1 MQQPTPNGS
10 STEHNNWLKDQLAKY
25 PLLQALQGRR
35 SRRFGM
41 GMKIEQ
47 GPFTYASPYPPQPLT
62 EDEEAILAFAACGIT
77 GYALADLAYGKGQ
90 GGHMLDGLVG
100 RTVASPDAIN
110 TVSVAI
116 TNDDATYI
124 LKRPQ
129 DFAFSEIPD
138 LIRLSE
144 QGQLTE
150 LYRRMRVKIGD
161 SRATVPVEPGFN
173 FNINKWSVYAKG
185 GTYFVPIN
193 EMTAMYINALLES
206 FEPEMGLFV
215 IDERNLYQP
224 AGIGRFAK
232 SKGGPLNDD
241 LKSNQVVTVQGL
253 EMSFAEACAV
263 EQGMVLQNLGLM
275 SQLIGLGGFS
285 NFARSEFGWFESLGF
300 RMEKMLST
308 KYAGANG
315 LMTAIFS
322 LLGRNFMYPY
332 AVGLER
338 DGKVLLHA
346 YCPPYYSSM
355 KDAVLDFVAHKFGPQ
370 GIYREGAYSS
380 AWKDPAVT
388 SQGIDGPSETAVQA
402 TIAYCDYIFKRYG
415 RFPAYSAP
423 FRTVIGYQATYVDVD
438 FYRKFYRAEALTETQ
453 YARQDFLN
461 PTK

>member
-10 STEHNNWLKDQLAKY
+10 STEHSNWLKDQLAKY
-25 PLLQALQGRR
+25 PLLQALRGRR

-116 TNDDATYI
+116 TNDEATYI

-275 SQLIGLGGFS
+275 SQLIG
-285 NFARSEFGWFESLGF
+285 
-300 RMEKMLST
+300 MLST

-423 FRTVIGYQATYVDVD
+423 FRTVIGYQATHVDVD